1 MKQKTYHRSPCVLL
15 ALLPMLHAAAARA
28 EPAQPPLNLPITFEI
43 DRPSTVTVVIEDAAG
58 NRVCNLAS
66 AVQSAARKQLLSW
79 NGYDDGEVQKD
90 GSTIRSRVAPGTY
103 TYRRTGQ

>member
-1 MKQKTYHRSPCVLL
+1 
-15 ALLPMLHAAAARA
+15 MLHAAAARA

-66 AVQSAARKQLLSW
+66 AVQLAAGKQLLSW
-79 NGYDDGEVQKD
+79 DGYDDGEVQKD
-90 GSTIRSRVAPGTY
+90 GSTIRSRVAAKASSHASTSA
-103 TYRRTGQ
+103 RRRCAATIARAHGLS